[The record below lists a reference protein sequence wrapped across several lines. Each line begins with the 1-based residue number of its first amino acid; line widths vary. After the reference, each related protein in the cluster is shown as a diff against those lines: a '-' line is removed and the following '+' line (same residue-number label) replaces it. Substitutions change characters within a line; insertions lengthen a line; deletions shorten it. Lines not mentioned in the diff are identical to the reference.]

1 MTIIQ
6 ETIGNLDVGDPQH
19 FANLTLFP
27 LLSDRKVDADYLTLG
42 EALEKEQVEISEVSD
57 SGSVPELLF
66 KNGSDKDVL
75 LLDGEGLA
83 GAKQNR
89 VLNITILV
97 AAGKTIVIP
106 VSCVE
111 QGRWSYRSGKFR
123 ESGRVMYSRGRREK
137 MAQVS
142 GMLKQY
148 GTRNADQGQI
158 WASISDRAVG
168 FDVQSETESLDD
180 IYDSQ
185 AETLDRYCQAFKAEK
200 NQAGGVFCIDGKIVG
215 MELFDKPDTF
225 RKLSNK
231 LVESYAMDA
240 IETQGQAITSN
251 RQVANVVQFL
261 SDTVSAKVERF
272 DALGEGEDLRLSAD
286 SVVGGGL
293 EAQGRLVQL
302 SVFRVDDSI
311 GGSGTRRGS
320 HVFHHHRGF
329 RRAA

>member
-1 MTIIQ
+1 
-6 ETIGNLDVGDPQH
+6 
-19 FANLTLFP
+19 
-27 LLSDRKVDADYLTLG
+27 
-42 EALEKEQVEISEVSD
+42 
-57 SGSVPELLF
+57 
-66 KNGSDKDVL
+66 
-75 LLDGEGLA
+75 
-83 GAKQNR
+83 
-89 VLNITILV
+89 
-97 AAGKTIVIP
+97 
-106 VSCVE
+106 
-111 QGRWSYRSGKFR
+111 
-123 ESGRVMYSRGRREK
+123 

-158 WASISDRAVG
+158 WAGVSAMADS
-168 FDVQSETESLDD
+168 FDLELETESLDD
-180 IYDSQ
+180 IHDSQ
-185 AETLDRYCQAFKAEK
+185 AETLDRYCQAFKAEN

-215 MELFDKPDTF
+215 MELFDKPETF

-251 RQVANVVQFL
+251 RQVANIVQFL

-311 GGSGTRRGS
+311 GGSNTRRGS